1 MNTIEPF
8 KEFVL
13 YDKPKIDFVFTEDC
27 VNNRHNR
34 RKQKAIKRKNNKK
47 NGKYY
52 N

>member
-1 MNTIEPF
+1 MNILDQL
-8 KEFVL
+8 KKL
-13 YDKPKIDFVFTEDC
+13 CCDKPKMNFVFTEDC
-27 VNNRHNR
+27 VDNRHNR